1 MSTKKDYKP
10 TAIRMYNDMVN
21 DFTQLCNIYDID
33 KHCIV
38 MIPDLM
44 ALGYCKVQDVDD
56 VDMITI
62 ISQVIREDDEQQLKQ
77 PHKPTYG
84 FMAYQDIATKI
95 TNVLIAAGYVRMKE
109 LSDDK

>member
-1 MSTKKDYKP
+1 MPTKKDYKP
-10 TAIRMYNDMVN
+10 TAIRMYNDMVD

-33 KHCIV
+33 KHCVV

-44 ALGYCKVQDVDD
+44 ALGYCKAQDIDD

-62 ISQVIREDDEQQLKQ
+62 ISRVICEDNEQQLKQ

-95 TNVLIAAGYVRMKE
+95 ANTLIQSGYVRLKE
-109 LSDDK
+109 LCDEK